1 MRPVALLPAEME
13 TMDILT
19 YDPHFFY
26 GVEADPPCSLRIGMD
41 KRQVFAMKSGS
52 LYTKGNAYSIAES
65 NLIWIF
71 IHSFVIILLKWLA
84 IRVR

>member
-1 MRPVALLPAEME
+1 MIRISFE
-13 TMDILT
+13 
-19 YDPHFFY
+19 

-65 NLIWIF
+65 NFIWIF